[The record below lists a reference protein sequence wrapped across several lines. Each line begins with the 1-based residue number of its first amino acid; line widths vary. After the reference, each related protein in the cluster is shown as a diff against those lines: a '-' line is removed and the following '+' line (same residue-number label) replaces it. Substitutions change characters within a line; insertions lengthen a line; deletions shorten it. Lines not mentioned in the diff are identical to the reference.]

1 MYPLFVTEFQLQPS
15 RVEFTPDMF
24 EFLDGIVGVINEFQ
38 QTSMQNQNLV
48 SDSYFDAF
56 TRSADGTSA
65 PSLEVAAT
73 ALLLIYSFYSYGL
86 LLKLPSGTAFPQLH
100 FHIYLKKGITSF
112 CDLER

>member
-1 MYPLFVTEFQLQPS
+1 VYPLFVTEFQLQPS

-86 LLKLPSGTAFPQLH
+86 LLNCRAERLFPNCT
-100 FHIYLKKGITSF
+100 FTF
-112 CDLER
+112 T